1 MRITAVL
8 GATGGIG
15 SAVVAKMI
23 AAGDFVYLLDHASAE
38 ARASALLN
46 EWPEQSA
53 FIACDLTQP
62 ASIEAAFTRIAAHG
76 AGLDA
81 CINAA
86 GVIRRGRFVE
96 VTAEELGEMLT
107 INVNGAYQAL
117 QAAARLMM
125 VGGGGRIVIL
135 ASAHGLRTTSER
147 SAYAMCKGAM
157 LALTRALAVELGPHG
172 ILVNA
177 VAPGPVSVGMQ
188 DAESESRRRW
198 QAATPLGRVAEAGEV
213 ARAVAFL
220 AGAENTFVSGE
231 TLVVDGGAN
240 VSM

>member
-1 MRITAVL
+1 MRTTAVIG
-8 GATGGIG
+8 GAGGIG
-15 SAVVAKMI
+15 SAIVEQLL
-23 AAGDFVYLLDHASAE
+23 AAGDFVHVLDLEERRATAAPLVDAWPQRCAFVGCDLGRPEDISAAFAGIE
-38 ARASALLN
+38 AR
-46 EWPEQSA
+46 
-53 FIACDLTQP
+53 
-62 ASIEAAFTRIAAHG
+62 G
-76 AGLDA
+76 AGLDVFVS
-81 CINAA
+81 AA
-86 GVIRRGRFVE
+86 GVIQRGPFVE
-96 VTAEELGEMLT
+96 VPADALDAMLT
-107 INVNGAYQAL
+107 VNVRGAYQAL

-125 VGGGGRIVIL
+125 AGGGGRIVIV

-220 AGAENTFVSGE
+220 ACAENTFVSGE